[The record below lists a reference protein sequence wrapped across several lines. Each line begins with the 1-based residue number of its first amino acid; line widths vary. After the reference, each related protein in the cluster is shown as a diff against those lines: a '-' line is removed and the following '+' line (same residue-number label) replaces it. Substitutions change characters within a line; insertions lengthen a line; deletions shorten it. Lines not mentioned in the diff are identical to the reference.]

1 MKSQTLKAQKQLS
14 LAKKFKYATTLSQ
27 FPPSLG
33 MSDTLQQ
40 KTILQA
46 KTLRKKSSNFI
57 SLKTF
62 VKYLVTNC
70 WLIQDGG
77 CPFNRFSLLKP

>member
-1 MKSQTLKAQKQLS
+1 MKSQTLKAQKQLG
-14 LAKKFKYATTLSQ
+14 LAKKFKYATTLTQ

-46 KTLRKKSSNFI
+46 KTQRKRSSNFT

-62 VKYLVTNC
+62 VKFVVTNC
-70 WLIQDGG
+70 WLIRDGG
-77 CPFNRFSLLKP
+77 NPFNRFSLLKP

>member
-1 MKSQTLKAQKQLS
+1 MGASTPAPITLSSATSPELAEQLMKSQTLKAQKQLS
-14 LAKKFKYATTLSQ
+14 LAKKFKYATTLTQ

-46 KTLRKKSSNFI
+46 
-57 SLKTF
+57 
-62 VKYLVTNC
+62 
-70 WLIQDGG
+70 
-77 CPFNRFSLLKP
+77 

>member
-14 LAKKFKYATTLSQ
+14 LAKKFKYATTLTQ

-46 KTLRKKSSNFI
+46 
-57 SLKTF
+57 
-62 VKYLVTNC
+62 
-70 WLIQDGG
+70 
-77 CPFNRFSLLKP
+77 

>member
-14 LAKKFKYATTLSQ
+14 LAKKFKYATTLTQ

-46 KTLRKKSSNFI
+46 KTPREKEL
-57 SLKTF
+57 
-62 VKYLVTNC
+62 
-70 WLIQDGG
+70 
-77 CPFNRFSLLKP
+77 